1 MRGPPRPRARPG
13 GMADERSVDVDEP
26 TEPPPEHQTTPP
38 EPCPCGSRDHEG
50 IRIGERLSPSG
61 AGLGPVYVCPAQ
73 SPAGLR
79 GAL

>member
-1 MRGPPRPRARPG
+1 M
-13 GMADERSVDVDEP
+13 DEP
-26 TEPPPEHQTTPP
+26 TDTGAQRQTAPD
-38 EPCPCGSRDHEG
+38 EPCPCGSDEHPG

-61 AGLGPVYVCPAQ
+61 AGIGAVYVCPAQ